1 MMQNRKLTDY
11 EVDLMRKMYRAK
23 VWDGYKVTLKLL
35 AECFLV
41 SEVHAG
47 RIVNEVAR
55 RSS

>member
-1 MMQNRKLTDY
+1 
-11 EVDLMRKMYRAK
+11 MRKMYRAK